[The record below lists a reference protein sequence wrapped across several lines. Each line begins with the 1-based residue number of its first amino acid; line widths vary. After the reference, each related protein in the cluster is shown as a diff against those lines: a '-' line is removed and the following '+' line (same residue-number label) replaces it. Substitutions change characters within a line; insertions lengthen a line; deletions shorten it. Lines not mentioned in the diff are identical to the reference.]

1 MSVPPKSSEEAREP
15 LEVIPVLR
23 TWVRGVLL
31 GVALGLGAVFVTAC
45 RLNPYNE
52 DGTPRRMETH
62 RQLNLPPCSFKVATG
77 MPCPSCG
84 MTTSFALLMHGD
96 PINSLRANAVG
107 TLLAVFGLVVMPW
120 SVASAVLRRPLFLRS
135 LERAFMVVVL
145 TFLGLMILRWVIV
158 LIVGWWSGTLY
169 ET

>member
-1 MSVPPKSSEEAREP
+1 MSVPPKSTDEGRELP
-15 LEVIPVLR
+15 LALPVMGN
-23 TWVRGVLL
+23 WVRGALV
-31 GVALGLGAVFVTAC
+31 GVALGLAAVFVTAC
-45 RLNPYNE
+45 RLNPYHE

-96 PINSLRANAVG
+96 AINSLRANAVG

-120 SVASAVLRRPLFLRS
+120 SVASVVVRRPLFLRS
-135 LERAFMVVVL
+135 LERAFTVVIL
-145 TFLGLMILRWVIV
+145 TFLSLMILRWVIV
-158 LIVGWWSGTLY
+158 LVVGWWSGTLN
-169 ET
+169 ES